1 MAITID
7 NVEYDE
13 TTLDPSV
20 KNSIVQVQKSSSAI
34 ANLKAEILNHE
45 ILISS
50 HEYMYEIIDLL
61 DKKQIKKPK
70 YVIYD
75 NASRSFLDVLK
86 HFPNYYNSKNFESE

>member
-50 HEYMYEIIDLL
+50 H
-61 DKKQIKKPK
+61 
-70 YVIYD
+70 
-75 NASRSFLDVLK
+75 
-86 HFPNYYNSKNFESE
+86 SKNIKDNLPTDDDAEAPTEAADVGSPDE

>member
-50 HEYMYEIIDLL
+50 H
-61 DKKQIKKPK
+61 
-70 YVIYD
+70 
-75 NASRSFLDVLK
+75 
-86 HFPNYYNSKNFESE
+86 SKNIKDNLPADDDAEAPTKAADVGSPDE

>member
-50 HEYMYEIIDLL
+50 H
-61 DKKQIKKPK
+61 
-70 YVIYD
+70 
-75 NASRSFLDVLK
+75 
-86 HFPNYYNSKNFESE
+86 SKNIKDGLPADDDAEVPTEAADVGTPDE

>member
-7 NVEYDE
+7 HVEYDE

-50 HEYMYEIIDLL
+50 H
-61 DKKQIKKPK
+61 
-70 YVIYD
+70 
-75 NASRSFLDVLK
+75 
-86 HFPNYYNSKNFESE
+86 SKNIKDNLPTDDDAEAPTEAADVGTPDE

>member
-50 HEYMYEIIDLL
+50 H
-61 DKKQIKKPK
+61 
-70 YVIYD
+70 
-75 NASRSFLDVLK
+75 
-86 HFPNYYNSKNFESE
+86 SKNIKDNLPTDDDAEAPTEAADVGIPDE

>member
-50 HEYMYEIIDLL
+50 H
-61 DKKQIKKPK
+61 
-70 YVIYD
+70 
-75 NASRSFLDVLK
+75 
-86 HFPNYYNSKNFESE
+86 SKNIKDNLPTDDAEAPTEAADVGSPDE

>member
-50 HEYMYEIIDLL
+50 H
-61 DKKQIKKPK
+61 
-70 YVIYD
+70 
-75 NASRSFLDVLK
+75 
-86 HFPNYYNSKNFESE
+86 SKNIKDNLPTDDDAEAPTKAADVGSPDE

>member
-50 HEYMYEIIDLL
+50 H
-61 DKKQIKKPK
+61 
-70 YVIYD
+70 
-75 NASRSFLDVLK
+75 
-86 HFPNYYNSKNFESE
+86 SKNIKDNLPADDDVEAPTEAADVGSPDE

>member
-50 HEYMYEIIDLL
+50 H
-61 DKKQIKKPK
+61 
-70 YVIYD
+70 
-75 NASRSFLDVLK
+75 
-86 HFPNYYNSKNFESE
+86 SKNIKDNLPTDDDAEAPTEAADVGTPDE